1 MAAERLVDILFSKLH
16 QAVALRQAMREL
28 GRTAALHA
36 DGVDFL
42 DILGDSHQRRHRAE
56 GITEKI
62 SVKPGNNHPDSRIG
76 KFLSHSNE
84 FSVKELRLVHP
95 DNIGSLRKFQHLR
108 RRIHREGPDMLT
120 VMGYDILFRVA
131 DIYTGLKHR
140 DFLIGELGTPDSSD
154 EFFSLAREHRAA
166 DDFNR
171 PCGFSFFKKH
181 FRDYLSKLSNFAVC
195 NANIIKYRVME
206 NNHTQFLTDILAQIQ
221 SLKRQIEQLEAQV
234 VEHIGIETVAET
246 PEEEDLPDTETH
258 QTEQKCENVTEPT
271 LLDEDDDLP
280 EDKTAEEQ
288 KKEPEIKSVQ
298 DVVDFKIDDNFEIL
312 PLGEAL
318 APVKDAVMD
327 KMAEKE
333 SWRTDMPGSGVND
346 IRSAISLND
355 RILFINTLFHED
367 PIASQDTLGA
377 LNAMPS
383 FEDGIRYLKD
393 RHPEWNTESEVV
405 YRFMMAVRR
414 KLK

>member
-36 DGVDFL
+36 DGMDFL

-56 GITEKI
+56 RITEKI

-76 KFLSHSNE
+76 KFLSHSHE

-95 DNIGSLRKFQHLR
+95 DNIGSIRKFQHLR

-131 DIYTGLKHR
+131 DIYTGFKHR
-140 DFLIGELGTPDSSD
+140 DFLIGELGTPDSSN

-234 VEHIGIETVAET
+234 VEHIGMEIGG
-246 PEEEDLPDTETH
+246 
-258 QTEQKCENVTEPT
+258 QKCENVTEPT

-367 PIASQDTLGA
+367 PIAFKDTLGA

>member
-1 MAAERLVDILFSKLH
+1 
-16 QAVALRQAMREL
+16 
-28 GRTAALHA
+28 
-36 DGVDFL
+36 
-42 DILGDSHQRRHRAE
+42 
-56 GITEKI
+56 
-62 SVKPGNNHPDSRIG
+62 
-76 KFLSHSNE
+76 
-84 FSVKELRLVHP
+84 
-95 DNIGSLRKFQHLR
+95 
-108 RRIHREGPDMLT
+108 
-120 VMGYDILFRVA
+120 
-131 DIYTGLKHR
+131 
-140 DFLIGELGTPDSSD
+140 
-154 EFFSLAREHRAA
+154 
-166 DDFNR
+166 
-171 PCGFSFFKKH
+171 
-181 FRDYLSKLSNFAVC
+181 
-195 NANIIKYRVME
+195 ME
-206 NNHTQFLTDILAQIQ
+206 NNHTQFLTDILTQIQ
-221 SLKRQIEQLEAQV
+221 SLKKQIEQLEAQV
-234 VEHIGIETVAET
+234 VEHIGAEAVTET

-258 QTEQKCENVTEPT
+258 QTEQKLEIVTEPT

-280 EDKTAEEQ
+280 EDNIIEEQ
-288 KKEPEIKSVQ
+288 EKETEIKNTT
-298 DVVDFKIDDNFEIL
+298 DVVDLRIDDDFEVL

-333 SWRTDMPGSGVND
+333 SWRTDMPGSDVND

-367 PIASQDTLGA
+367 PIAFKDTLGA

>member
-1 MAAERLVDILFSKLH
+1 
-16 QAVALRQAMREL
+16 
-28 GRTAALHA
+28 
-36 DGVDFL
+36 
-42 DILGDSHQRRHRAE
+42 
-56 GITEKI
+56 
-62 SVKPGNNHPDSRIG
+62 
-76 KFLSHSNE
+76 
-84 FSVKELRLVHP
+84 
-95 DNIGSLRKFQHLR
+95 
-108 RRIHREGPDMLT
+108 MLT

-131 DIYTGLKHR
+131 DIYTGFKHR
-140 DFLIGELGTPDSSD
+140 DFLIGELGAPDSSN

-234 VEHIGIETVAET
+234 VEHIGMEIGG
-246 PEEEDLPDTETH
+246 
-258 QTEQKCENVTEPT
+258 QKCENVTEPT
-271 LLDEDDDLP
+271 LIDEDDDLP

-367 PIASQDTLGA
+367 PIAFKDTLGA

>member
-1 MAAERLVDILFSKLH
+1 MAAERLVNILFSELH

-76 KFLSHSNE
+76 KFLSHSHE

-131 DIYTGLKHR
+131 DIYTGFKHR

-206 NNHTQFLTDILAQIQ
+206 NNHTHFLTDILAQIQ

-234 VEHIGIETVAET
+234 VEHIGMEIGG
-246 PEEEDLPDTETH
+246 
-258 QTEQKCENVTEPT
+258 QKCENVTEPT

-367 PIASQDTLGA
+367 PIAFKDTLGA

>member
-76 KFLSHSNE
+76 KFLSHSHE

-95 DNIGSLRKFQHLR
+95 YNIGSLRKFQHLR

-140 DFLIGELGTPDSSD
+140 DFLIGELGTPDSSN

-234 VEHIGIETVAET
+234 VEHIGMEIGG
-246 PEEEDLPDTETH
+246 
-258 QTEQKCENVTEPT
+258 QKCENVTEPT

-318 APVKDAVMD
+318 APGKDAVMD

-367 PIASQDTLGA
+367 PIAFKDTLGA

>member
-1 MAAERLVDILFSKLH
+1 M
-16 QAVALRQAMREL
+16 
-28 GRTAALHA
+28 
-36 DGVDFL
+36 
-42 DILGDSHQRRHRAE
+42 
-56 GITEKI
+56 
-62 SVKPGNNHPDSRIG
+62 
-76 KFLSHSNE
+76 
-84 FSVKELRLVHP
+84 
-95 DNIGSLRKFQHLR
+95 
-108 RRIHREGPDMLT
+108 
-120 VMGYDILFRVA
+120 
-131 DIYTGLKHR
+131 
-140 DFLIGELGTPDSSD
+140 
-154 EFFSLAREHRAA
+154 
-166 DDFNR
+166 
-171 PCGFSFFKKH
+171 
-181 FRDYLSKLSNFAVC
+181 SKLSNFAVC

-206 NNHTQFLTDILAQIQ
+206 NNHTQFLTDILTQIQ
-221 SLKRQIEQLEAQV
+221 SLKKQIEQLEAQV
-234 VEHIGIETVAET
+234 VEQIGAEAVTET

-258 QTEQKCENVTEPT
+258 QTEQKLEIVTEPT

-280 EDKTAEEQ
+280 EDNIIEEQ
-288 KKEPEIKSVQ
+288 EKETEIKNTT
-298 DVVDFKIDDNFEIL
+298 DVVDLRIDDDFEVL

-333 SWRTDMPGSGVND
+333 SWRTDMPGSDVND

-367 PIASQDTLGA
+367 PIAFKDTLGA

>member
-36 DGVDFL
+36 DGVNFL
-42 DILGDSHQRRHRAE
+42 DILGDSHQRRHRSE

-140 DFLIGELGTPDSSD
+140 DFLIGELGTPDSSN

-234 VEHIGIETVAET
+234 VEHIGMEIG
-246 PEEEDLPDTETH
+246 
-258 QTEQKCENVTEPT
+258 EQKCENVTEPT

-298 DVVDFKIDDNFEIL
+298 DVADFKIDDNFEIL

-367 PIASQDTLGA
+367 PIAFKDTLGA

>member
-1 MAAERLVDILFSKLH
+1 
-16 QAVALRQAMREL
+16 
-28 GRTAALHA
+28 
-36 DGVDFL
+36 
-42 DILGDSHQRRHRAE
+42 
-56 GITEKI
+56 
-62 SVKPGNNHPDSRIG
+62 
-76 KFLSHSNE
+76 
-84 FSVKELRLVHP
+84 
-95 DNIGSLRKFQHLR
+95 
-108 RRIHREGPDMLT
+108 
-120 VMGYDILFRVA
+120 
-131 DIYTGLKHR
+131 
-140 DFLIGELGTPDSSD
+140 
-154 EFFSLAREHRAA
+154 
-166 DDFNR
+166 
-171 PCGFSFFKKH
+171 
-181 FRDYLSKLSNFAVC
+181 
-195 NANIIKYRVME
+195 ME
-206 NNHTQFLTDILAQIQ
+206 NNHTQFLTDILTQIQ
-221 SLKRQIEQLEAQV
+221 SLKKQIEQLEAQV
-234 VEHIGIETVAET
+234 VEHIGAEAVTET

-258 QTEQKCENVTEPT
+258 QTEQKLETVTEPT

-280 EDKTAEEQ
+280 EDNIIEEQ
-288 KKEPEIKSVQ
+288 EKETEIKNTT
-298 DVVDFKIDDNFEIL
+298 DVVDLRIDDDFEVL

-318 APVKDAVMD
+318 APAKDAVMD

-367 PIASQDTLGA
+367 PIAFKDTLGA

>member
-36 DGVDFL
+36 DGVNFL
-42 DILGDSHQRRHRAE
+42 DILGDSHQRRHRSE

-76 KFLSHSNE
+76 KFLSHSHE

-95 DNIGSLRKFQHLR
+95 DNIGSLRKFQDLR

-131 DIYTGLKHR
+131 DIYTGFKHR

-234 VEHIGIETVAET
+234 VEHIGLEIGG
-246 PEEEDLPDTETH
+246 
-258 QTEQKCENVTEPT
+258 QKCENVTEPT

-367 PIASQDTLGA
+367 PIAFKDTLGA

>member
-76 KFLSHSNE
+76 KFLSHSHE

-95 DNIGSLRKFQHLR
+95 YNIGSLRKFQHLR

-140 DFLIGELGTPDSSD
+140 DFLIGELGTPDSSN

-234 VEHIGIETVAET
+234 VEHIGMEIGG
-246 PEEEDLPDTETH
+246 
-258 QTEQKCENVTEPT
+258 QKCENVTEPT

-367 PIASQDTLGA
+367 PIAFKDTLGA

>member
-1 MAAERLVDILFSKLH
+1 M
-16 QAVALRQAMREL
+16 
-28 GRTAALHA
+28 
-36 DGVDFL
+36 
-42 DILGDSHQRRHRAE
+42 
-56 GITEKI
+56 
-62 SVKPGNNHPDSRIG
+62 
-76 KFLSHSNE
+76 
-84 FSVKELRLVHP
+84 
-95 DNIGSLRKFQHLR
+95 
-108 RRIHREGPDMLT
+108 
-120 VMGYDILFRVA
+120 
-131 DIYTGLKHR
+131 
-140 DFLIGELGTPDSSD
+140 
-154 EFFSLAREHRAA
+154 
-166 DDFNR
+166 
-171 PCGFSFFKKH
+171 
-181 FRDYLSKLSNFAVC
+181 
-195 NANIIKYRVME
+195 
-206 NNHTQFLTDILAQIQ
+206 
-221 SLKRQIEQLEAQV
+221 
-234 VEHIGIETVAET
+234 EHIGIETVAET

-367 PIASQDTLGA
+367 PIAFKDTLGA

>member
-1 MAAERLVDILFSKLH
+1 M
-16 QAVALRQAMREL
+16 
-28 GRTAALHA
+28 
-36 DGVDFL
+36 
-42 DILGDSHQRRHRAE
+42 
-56 GITEKI
+56 
-62 SVKPGNNHPDSRIG
+62 
-76 KFLSHSNE
+76 
-84 FSVKELRLVHP
+84 
-95 DNIGSLRKFQHLR
+95 
-108 RRIHREGPDMLT
+108 
-120 VMGYDILFRVA
+120 
-131 DIYTGLKHR
+131 
-140 DFLIGELGTPDSSD
+140 
-154 EFFSLAREHRAA
+154 
-166 DDFNR
+166 
-171 PCGFSFFKKH
+171 
-181 FRDYLSKLSNFAVC
+181 
-195 NANIIKYRVME
+195 
-206 NNHTQFLTDILAQIQ
+206 
-221 SLKRQIEQLEAQV
+221 
-234 VEHIGIETVAET
+234 EHIGLEIGG
-246 PEEEDLPDTETH
+246 
-258 QTEQKCENVTEPT
+258 QKCENVTEPT

-367 PIASQDTLGA
+367 PIAFKDTLGA

>member
-42 DILGDSHQRRHRAE
+42 DILGDSHQRRHRSK

-76 KFLSHSNE
+76 KFLSHSHE

-95 DNIGSLRKFQHLR
+95 YNIGSLRKFQHLR

-140 DFLIGELGTPDSSD
+140 DFLIGELGTPDSSN

-234 VEHIGIETVAET
+234 VEHIGMEIGG
-246 PEEEDLPDTETH
+246 
-258 QTEQKCENVTEPT
+258 QKCENVTEPT

-298 DVVDFKIDDNFEIL
+298 DVADFKIDDNFEIL

-367 PIASQDTLGA
+367 PIAFKDTLGA

>member
-36 DGVDFL
+36 DGVNFL

-140 DFLIGELGTPDSSD
+140 DFLIGELGTPDSSN

-171 PCGFSFFKKH
+171 TCGFSFFKKH

-234 VEHIGIETVAET
+234 VEHIGLEIGG
-246 PEEEDLPDTETH
+246 
-258 QTEQKCENVTEPT
+258 QKCENVTEPT

-288 KKEPEIKSVQ
+288 KKEPEIRSVQ

-367 PIASQDTLGA
+367 PIAFKDTLGA

>member
-42 DILGDSHQRRHRAE
+42 DILGDSHQRRHRSK

-76 KFLSHSNE
+76 KFLSHSHE

-95 DNIGSLRKFQHLR
+95 YNIGSLRKFQHLR

-131 DIYTGLKHR
+131 DIYTGFKHR
-140 DFLIGELGTPDSSD
+140 DFLIGELGTPDSSN

-234 VEHIGIETVAET
+234 VEHIGMEIGG
-246 PEEEDLPDTETH
+246 
-258 QTEQKCENVTEPT
+258 QKCENVTEPT

-367 PIASQDTLGA
+367 PIAFKDTLGA

>member
-1 MAAERLVDILFSKLH
+1 M
-16 QAVALRQAMREL
+16 
-28 GRTAALHA
+28 
-36 DGVDFL
+36 
-42 DILGDSHQRRHRAE
+42 
-56 GITEKI
+56 
-62 SVKPGNNHPDSRIG
+62 
-76 KFLSHSNE
+76 
-84 FSVKELRLVHP
+84 
-95 DNIGSLRKFQHLR
+95 
-108 RRIHREGPDMLT
+108 
-120 VMGYDILFRVA
+120 
-131 DIYTGLKHR
+131 
-140 DFLIGELGTPDSSD
+140 
-154 EFFSLAREHRAA
+154 
-166 DDFNR
+166 
-171 PCGFSFFKKH
+171 
-181 FRDYLSKLSNFAVC
+181 SNFAIC

-234 VEHIGIETVAET
+234 VEHIGIEIG
-246 PEEEDLPDTETH
+246 
-258 QTEQKCENVTEPT
+258 EQKCENVTEPT

-318 APVKDAVMD
+318 APAKDAVMD

-367 PIASQDTLGA
+367 PIAFKDTLGA

>member
-1 MAAERLVDILFSKLH
+1 MAAERFVDILFPKLH
-16 QAVALRQAMREL
+16 QAIALRQAMREL
-28 GRTAALHA
+28 GRAATLHA
-36 DGVDFL
+36 NGMYFL

-56 GITEKI
+56 WITEKI
-62 SVKPGNNHPDSRIG
+62 SVKPGNNHPNSRVG
-76 KFLSHSNE
+76 KFLSHFHE
-84 FSVKELRLVHP
+84 FSVKELRLVNSDH
-95 DNIGSLRKFQHLR
+95 IGSLRKFQHLR
-108 RRIHREGPDMLT
+108 RRIHREGPEMLA
-120 VMGYDILFRVA
+120 VMGHDILFRVA
-131 DIYTGLKHR
+131 YIYAGFKHR
-140 DFLIGELGTPDSSD
+140 DFLVGELGTPDSSNK
-154 EFFSLAREHRAA
+154 FFSLAREHRAA

-171 PCGFSFFKKH
+171 TCGFNFFKKH
-181 FRDYLSKLSNFAVC
+181 FRVYLSKLSNFAVC

-206 NNHTQFLTDILAQIQ
+206 NNHTQFLTDILTQIQ
-221 SLKRQIEQLEAQV
+221 SLKKQIEQLEAQV
-234 VEHIGIETVAET
+234 VEHIGAEAVAET
-246 PEEEDLPDTETH
+246 HEEEDLPDTETH
-258 QTEQKCENVTEPT
+258 QTEQKLETVTEPT

-280 EDKTAEEQ
+280 EDNIIEEQ
-288 KKEPEIKSVQ
+288 EKETEIKNTT
-298 DVVDFKIDDNFEIL
+298 DVVDLRIDDDFEVL

-318 APVKDAVMD
+318 APLKDAVMD

-367 PIASQDTLGA
+367 PIAFKDTLGA

>member
-1 MAAERLVDILFSKLH
+1 MAAERLVNILFSKLH

-42 DILGDSHQRRHRAE
+42 DILGDSHQRRHRSE

-76 KFLSHSNE
+76 KFLSHSYE

-131 DIYTGLKHR
+131 DIYTGFKHR
-140 DFLIGELGTPDSSD
+140 DFLIGELGTPDSSN

-234 VEHIGIETVAET
+234 VEHIGLEIGG
-246 PEEEDLPDTETH
+246 
-258 QTEQKCENVTEPT
+258 QKCENVTEPT

-367 PIASQDTLGA
+367 PIAFKDTLGA

>member
-1 MAAERLVDILFSKLH
+1 
-16 QAVALRQAMREL
+16 
-28 GRTAALHA
+28 
-36 DGVDFL
+36 
-42 DILGDSHQRRHRAE
+42 
-56 GITEKI
+56 
-62 SVKPGNNHPDSRIG
+62 
-76 KFLSHSNE
+76 
-84 FSVKELRLVHP
+84 
-95 DNIGSLRKFQHLR
+95 
-108 RRIHREGPDMLT
+108 
-120 VMGYDILFRVA
+120 
-131 DIYTGLKHR
+131 
-140 DFLIGELGTPDSSD
+140 
-154 EFFSLAREHRAA
+154 
-166 DDFNR
+166 
-171 PCGFSFFKKH
+171 
-181 FRDYLSKLSNFAVC
+181 
-195 NANIIKYRVME
+195 ME
-206 NNHTQFLTDILAQIQ
+206 NNHTQFLTDILTQIQ
-221 SLKRQIEQLEAQV
+221 SLKKQIEQLEAQV
-234 VEHIGIETVAET
+234 VEHIGAEAVAET

-258 QTEQKCENVTEPT
+258 QTEQKLEIVTEPT

-280 EDKTAEEQ
+280 EDNIIEEQ
-288 KKEPEIKSVQ
+288 EKETEIKNTT
-298 DVVDFKIDDNFEIL
+298 DVVDLRIDDDFEVL

-333 SWRTDMPGSGVND
+333 SWRTDMPGSDVND

-367 PIASQDTLGA
+367 PIAFKDTLSA

>member
-1 MAAERLVDILFSKLH
+1 MAAERLVNILFSKLH

-140 DFLIGELGTPDSSD
+140 DFLIGELGTPDSSN

-234 VEHIGIETVAET
+234 VEHIGMEIGG
-246 PEEEDLPDTETH
+246 
-258 QTEQKCENVTEPT
+258 QKCENVTEPT

-367 PIASQDTLGA
+367 PIAFKDTLGA

>member
-76 KFLSHSNE
+76 KFLSHSHE

-131 DIYTGLKHR
+131 DIYTGFKHR
-140 DFLIGELGTPDSSD
+140 DFLIGELGTPDSSN

-221 SLKRQIEQLEAQV
+221 SLKEQIERLEAQV
-234 VEHIGIETVAET
+234 VEHISMEIGG
-246 PEEEDLPDTETH
+246 
-258 QTEQKCENVTEPT
+258 QKCENVTEPT

-288 KKEPEIKSVQ
+288 KKEPEIRSVQ

-367 PIASQDTLGA
+367 PIAFKDTLGA

-383 FEDGIRYLKD
+383 FEDGIKYLKD

>member
-76 KFLSHSNE
+76 KFLSHSHE

-120 VMGYDILFRVA
+120 VMGYDILLRVA
-131 DIYTGLKHR
+131 DVYTGFKHR
-140 DFLIGELGTPDSSD
+140 DFLIGELGTPDSSN

-234 VEHIGIETVAET
+234 VEHIGLEIGG
-246 PEEEDLPDTETH
+246 
-258 QTEQKCENVTEPT
+258 QKCENVTEPT

-288 KKEPEIKSVQ
+288 KKEPEIRSVQ

-333 SWRTDMPGSGVND
+333 SWRIDMPGSGVND

-367 PIASQDTLGA
+367 PIAFKDTLGA

>member
-1 MAAERLVDILFSKLH
+1 
-16 QAVALRQAMREL
+16 
-28 GRTAALHA
+28 
-36 DGVDFL
+36 
-42 DILGDSHQRRHRAE
+42 
-56 GITEKI
+56 
-62 SVKPGNNHPDSRIG
+62 
-76 KFLSHSNE
+76 
-84 FSVKELRLVHP
+84 
-95 DNIGSLRKFQHLR
+95 
-108 RRIHREGPDMLT
+108 
-120 VMGYDILFRVA
+120 
-131 DIYTGLKHR
+131 
-140 DFLIGELGTPDSSD
+140 
-154 EFFSLAREHRAA
+154 
-166 DDFNR
+166 
-171 PCGFSFFKKH
+171 
-181 FRDYLSKLSNFAVC
+181 
-195 NANIIKYRVME
+195 ME
-206 NNHTQFLTDILAQIQ
+206 NNHTQFLTDILTQIQ
-221 SLKRQIEQLEAQV
+221 SLKKQIEQLEAQV
-234 VEHIGIETVAET
+234 VEHIGAEAVAET

-258 QTEQKCENVTEPT
+258 QTEQKLETVTEPT

-280 EDKTAEEQ
+280 EDNIIEEQ
-288 KKEPEIKSVQ
+288 EKETEIKNTT
-298 DVVDFKIDDNFEIL
+298 DVVDLRIDDDFEVL

-367 PIASQDTLGA
+367 PIAFKDTLGA

-383 FEDGIRYLKD
+383 FKDGIRFLKD